1 MSFTIPNTLTRLQTT
16 MWVQGA
22 ELSVVDRGSIIY
34 EATKDLARQASHKL
48 MQDCI
53 KSDSEYQGHPSSRLV
68 LDVYVLAPHELYR
81 LLEEAQEAARTDA
94 LRWTSY
100 KFEK

>member
-1 MSFTIPNTLTRLQTT
+1 MSYTIPNTLTRLQTT
-16 MWVQGA
+16 MWVEGA
-22 ELSVVDRGSIIY
+22 ALEVVGRGSIIY

-48 MQDCI
+48 IQDCI

-68 LDVYVLAPHELYR
+68 LDVFILAPHELYR
-81 LLEEAQEAARTDA
+81 LLEQAQESARMDA